1 MSHDDHQT
9 ATRVTEDIEHLQPIN
24 NSREM
29 VMKKTNEP
37 ANSIDSQRT
46 VAELVSQAFDL
57 SPDIETAIQLLEVM
71 LGGRSIQISDD
82 LNSGE

>member
-1 MSHDDHQT
+1 MSRGDHQT
-9 ATRVTEDIEHLQPIN
+9 ATRGTEDIEHLQPIN

-29 VMKKTNEP
+29 VMNKTNEP
-37 ANSIDSQRT
+37 ANSVDNQWT
-46 VAELVSQAFDL
+46 VAELVSQAFEL